1 MTHVLIGT
9 LKKSMRTDGARKLML
24 SFDLE
29 EDARIINVTP
39 WEYMKAMEEVN
50 PQLTVSVENK
60 YQFDDD
66 GNEYWIG
73 RDGKRHYT
81 RDEG

>member
-29 EDARIINVTP
+29 KDARSICLTP
-39 WEYMKAMEEVN
+39 WEYVKAMEEAN

-66 GNEYWIG
+66 GNEYWID
-73 RDGKRHYT
+73 RDGRRHYT